1 MCIIP
6 DTITYLKADHD
17 MVCWKVMEHISDG
30 TTETTVTPYAF
41 AEVTEDILNGEK
53 PFCPDKDETSRLD
66 NQMKDWDDFAKV
78 RPVAEGL
85 IHTYMSV
92 WNSRDG
98 LEQNISY
105 IGKID
110 MGKQTCVGVSLWKCV
125 IPKGTEYLCG
135 KTNHSYASKTIVFKE
150 KVLEIRHNLNFRE
163 IENLLEKL
171 LILEKLISE

>member
-1 MCIIP
+1 MCLIP

-17 MVCWKVMEHISDG
+17 MVCWKIIEHISDG

-41 AEVTEDILNGEK
+41 AEVTKDILNGEK

-85 IHTYMSV
+85 IHTYMDAWETCGS
-92 WNSRDG
+92 
-98 LEQNISY
+98 LTQNTSF
-105 IGKID
+105 IGTKD
-110 MGKQTCVGVSLWKCV
+110 RGKLCVAISLWKCV

-135 KTNHSYASKTIVFKE
+135 KTNYSYASKAIVFKE
-150 KVLEIRHNLNFRE
+150 KALEIRNNLIMRE
-163 IENLLEKL
+163 IEELLK
-171 LILEKLISE
+171 KLISEQNVHND